1 MKNTERFPIAGLS
14 PQNRQL
20 VIHFRRAGR
29 ITQRQS
35 IMDYSIQSLTKRIS
49 ELRGAGLA
57 IESNFKNH
65 PVTNQ
70 RYAEYISN
78 GVTRANA

>member
-1 MKNTERFPIAGLS
+1 MKKTQRFPMEGLS
-14 PQNRQL
+14 PQNRKL
-20 VIHFRRAGR
+20 VSHFRRAGR
-29 ITQRQS
+29 ITQRQA
-35 IMDYSIQSLTKRIS
+35 IMDYSIQSLTKRIA
-49 ELRGAGLA
+49 ELRGMGLA

-78 GVTRANA
+78 GATRANG